1 MKKTDI
7 STLHKNIAEFKDKEI
22 IIAGWVKSCRGNG
35 NFGFLDVN
43 DGTSF
48 KGLQVI
54 FTKEDLTNFDIVEK
68 LNTGSAIICKGKIVL
83 TPENKQPFEMKAI
96 EITVISA
103 TDSEYPLQKKETFSR
118 IFARNRIS

>member
-7 STLHKNIAEFKDKEI
+7 LTLHKDISEFKDKEI

-48 KGLQVI
+48 KGLQVV
-54 FTKEDLTNFDIVEK
+54 FTKEDLPNNDIV
-68 LNTGSAIICKGKIVL
+68 
-83 TPENKQPFEMKAI
+83 
-96 EITVISA
+96 
-103 TDSEYPLQKKETFSR
+103 
-118 IFARNRIS
+118 